1 MENQVNCC
9 NYLFLKGH
17 AINNHFQTRE
27 RPGDVIV
34 SNSHIAIVDR
44 IEEGFRTETN
54 PVKAKPKVYLI
65 ESTWGNENQR
75 RVINEHT
82 WLYLESG
89 GTDYSPRRLRP

>member
-44 IEEGFRTETN
+44 VRGTRGSRDYVDI
-54 PVKAKPKVYLI
+54 YLI
-65 ESTWGNENQR
+65 ESTWWTSDEDKR
-75 RVINEHT
+75 KVINENL
-82 WLYLESG
+82 WSDFLYP
-89 GTDYSPRRLRP
+89 TTYSPRRLRP